1 MTQLNIFE
9 KKKQLKMKYYI
20 IVFQQVRILMD

>member
-20 IVFQQVRILMD
+20 MFQQVRILMD